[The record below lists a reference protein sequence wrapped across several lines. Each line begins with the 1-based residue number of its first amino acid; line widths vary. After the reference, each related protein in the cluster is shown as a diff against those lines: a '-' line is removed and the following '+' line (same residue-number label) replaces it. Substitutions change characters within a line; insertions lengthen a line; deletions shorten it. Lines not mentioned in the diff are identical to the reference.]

1 MKGFDYMKNYNI
13 FLSANNKKLEDKAL
27 MRIDLF
33 DNMKIKDIEELKN
46 FNVVYISKG
55 HEDTVYIKNSKVTRN
70 VRYIQIFKKQFIYS
84 DICRY
89 K

>member
-1 MKGFDYMKNYNI
+1 MKNYNI

-55 HEDTVYIKNSKVTRN
+55 HEDTVYIP
-70 VRYIQIFKKQFIYS
+70 QLFYS
-84 DICRY
+84 GNCR
-89 K
+89 

>member
-1 MKGFDYMKNYNI
+1 MKNYNI

-33 DNMKIKDIEELKN
+33 DNMKINDIEELKN

-55 HEDTVYIKNSKVTRN
+55 HEDTVYIKNSKVTRK
-70 VRYIQIFKKQFIYS
+70 VRYIQIFKK
-84 DICRY
+84 
-89 K
+89 

>member
-1 MKGFDYMKNYNI
+1 MKNYNI

-55 HEDTVYIKNSKVTRN
+55 HEDTVYIKNSKVHCK
-70 VRYIQIFKKQFIYS
+70 VRYIQIFKK
-84 DICRY
+84 
-89 K
+89 